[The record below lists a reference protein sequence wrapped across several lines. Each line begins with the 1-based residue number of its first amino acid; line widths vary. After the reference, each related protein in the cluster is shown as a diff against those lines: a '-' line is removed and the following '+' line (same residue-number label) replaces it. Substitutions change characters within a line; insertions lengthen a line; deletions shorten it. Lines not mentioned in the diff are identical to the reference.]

1 VTVTSLPPPPHIVP
15 LSPELVER
23 IAAGEVIERPLS
35 AVKEL
40 LENAID
46 AAARDIRVEVQ
57 RGGLELIRVSDDG
70 WGILPDE
77 TPLAFARH
85 ATSKIRAPDDLH
97 AVRTLGF
104 RGEALASIA
113 AVAEVTLLTAADD
126 SGVGIELEAQDGA
139 IIGQR
144 KRARTR
150 GTTVTVRD
158 LFRRV
163 PARLKFARSPRIEAR
178 NIAHLVRAY
187 ALAYPR
193 IRFTLTFDGQPSVQT
208 SGSGDGETAL
218 AEIFDTTATPALHPF
233 GPIEVAGIT
242 IRGYMSDRELTQ
254 PGRQWLLLF
263 VNGRWVRANALLN
276 ALENGYRPLLPKG
289 RHPVAL
295 LHLRVPPERLDVNV
309 HPAKTEVLLLDE
321 RAIADALEAAVREH
335 LGKRPASP
343 PGAARSV
350 ALGRYRQLT
359 LPGSARRRETRLA
372 ESSEPYETLEPDT
385 FAPIQELAPVAQVQD
400 RLILAVDGRNGM
412 YLVDQ
417 HRAHERA
424 LYDEL
429 RRRYLA
435 GAALGEGM
443 QFLLEPVVVEL
454 APRQAVLLRGR
465 LPELEALGFA
475 CEEFGMRSFLV
486 RALPGGTNLA
496 ALSGDIP
503 ALLAEA
509 TEDTS
514 AWQDHL
520 LIAVACRSAIRRG
533 QALAPDEQRQLLR
546 ELAGVA
552 TPAVCP
558 HGSVTIV
565 HYSGDWLRKVFGW

>member
-1 VTVTSLPPPPHIVP
+1 MTVTPLPPPPHIAP
-15 LSPELVER
+15 LSPEVVER

-46 AAARDIRVEVQ
+46 AAAHDIRIEI
-57 RGGLELIRVSDDG
+57 RGGGLELIRVSDDG

-77 TPLAFARH
+77 VPLAFARH
-85 ATSKIRAPDDLH
+85 ATSKLRTPDDLQ
-97 AVRTLGF
+97 AVQTLGF

-126 SGVGIELEAQDGA
+126 SGIGIELQVADGA
-139 IIGQR
+139 IISQR
-144 KRARTR
+144 KLARTR

-158 LFRRV
+158 LFQRV
-163 PARLKFARSPRIEAR
+163 PARLKFAPSPRVEAR
-178 NIAHLVRAY
+178 NIAQLVRAY

-193 IRFTLTFDGQPSVQT
+193 IRFTLTFDGQISIQT
-208 SGSGDGETAL
+208 TGSGDSETVL
-218 AEIFDTTATPALHPF
+218 AEIFDPTAAPALHPF
-233 GPIEVAGIT
+233 GPVEVAAAR

-309 HPAKTEVLLLDE
+309 HPAKTEVRLLDE
-321 RAIADALEAAVREH
+321 RAIAEALEAAAREH
-335 LGKRPASP
+335 LGRRPALP
-343 PGAARSV
+343 RGASRPV

-359 LPGSARRRETRLA
+359 LPGSGRRRELRLA
-372 ESSEPYETLEPDT
+372 ESSDIYETTACDT
-385 FAPIQELAPVAQVQD
+385 FAPLQELTPVAQVQD
-400 RLILAVDGRNGM
+400 RLILAVDSRNGM

-417 HRAHERA
+417 HRAHERV

-435 GAALGEGM
+435 GMSLGESM

-454 APRQAVLLRGR
+454 APRQAAMLRGR

-475 CEEFGMRSFLV
+475 CEEFGTRSFLV
-486 RALPGGTNLA
+486 RALPGGTNLS
-496 ALSGDIP
+496 ALSGDIST
-503 ALLAEA
+503 LLTEA
-509 TEDTS
+509 AQDIN

-520 LIAVACRSAIRRG
+520 LIAVACRSAVRRG
-533 QALAPDEQRQLLR
+533 QSLTLDEQRQLLR
-546 ELAGVA
+546 ELADVT

-565 HYSGDWLRKVFGW
+565 HYSGEWLRKVFGW